1 MLRRVSSASEAASVE
16 EAGIK
21 AEGVSREEIV
31 RAAPLTA
38 KAEETGG
45 VGAEMATHMVQAAQP
60 IPVDE
65 IIEGVVGKVGETLRS
80 SFEENTKILVER
92 LDRIE
97 ENIGKLR
104 KELQSLVSSME
115 NIIVEFREALS
126 ELTNPLTTPS
136 LPPAQSS
143 TLSQLSQPVVTP
155 TPSSSSHRLL
165 NLVNTFTELLKRTGL
180 DVVEQ
185 LIRDYKDA
193 GVLSDK
199 EAERLSIIARTI
211 ARLRERGIDEQTIV
225 SVVASLLTSE
235 QEG

>member
-1 MLRRVSSASEAASVE
+1 MLRRVSSVSEAASVE
-16 EAGIK
+16 EAGIE
-21 AEGVSREEIV
+21 AGGVSREEIV
-31 RAAPLTA
+31 RATPLTA
-38 KAEETGG
+38 KTEEAGE
-45 VGAEMATHMVQAAQP
+45 VGAETAASMVQAAQP

-97 ENIGKLR
+97 ENIGRLR

-136 LPPAQSS
+136 LPPAQS
-143 TLSQLSQPVVTP
+143 TLSQLSQPIATP
-155 TPSSSSHRLL
+155 TPSSSSHRLF
-165 NLVNTFTELLKRTGL
+165 NLVNTFTELLKRTSL

-185 LIRDYKDA
+185 LIRDYRDA

-225 SVVASLLTSE
+225 SVVASLLTSR